1 MKNIIIGFFSVCFL
15 ILAAL
20 GISMVSGKSIRQN
33 ELDSMVSDAIDDTM
47 NVLTQADTYEITDEK
62 QLVADTIQN
71 ILVRADSDSIYT
83 VTVYEADKEKGII
96 DVEVTEKYKQ
106 PFKAGKV
113 SVRKVAVT
121 ESYQNANQDKN
132 IYYAVT
138 FRTKNEILKQY
149 SVNINSTLPAS
160 MIPSGYSKW
169 EYNGKQYTNEE
180 ITKMKVKQNMT
191 LTGIK

>member
-47 NVLTQADTYEITDEK
+47 NVLTQADTYEITAEK

-160 MIPSGYSKW
+160 MIPAGYAKW

-180 ITKMKVKQNMT
+180 IAKMKVKQNMT
-191 LTGIK
+191 LTGVR

>member
-47 NVLTQADTYEITDEK
+47 NVLVHADSYEIKDTK
-62 QLVADTIQN
+62 QFVADTIQN

-83 VTVYEADKEKGII
+83 VTVYEADKENGII
-96 DVEVTEKYKQ
+96 DIEVTEKYKQ
-106 PFKAGKV
+106 PFKTGKV

-121 ESYQNANQDKN
+121 ESYQNANNDKN

-138 FRTKNEILKQY
+138 FRAEKEILKQY
-149 SVNINSTLPAS
+149 SVNVNSTLPAS
-160 MIPSGYSKW
+160 MIPAGYTKW
-169 EYNGKQYTNEE
+169 EYNGKQYSTEE
-180 ITKMKVKQNMT
+180 VTKIKVKQNMT

>member
-71 ILVRADSDSIYT
+71 I
-83 VTVYEADKEKGII
+83 
-96 DVEVTEKYKQ
+96 
-106 PFKAGKV
+106 
-113 SVRKVAVT
+113 
-121 ESYQNANQDKN
+121 
-132 IYYAVT
+132 
-138 FRTKNEILKQY
+138 
-149 SVNINSTLPAS
+149 
-160 MIPSGYSKW
+160 
-169 EYNGKQYTNEE
+169 
-180 ITKMKVKQNMT
+180 
-191 LTGIK
+191 